1 MSFSS
6 FFCVATGGALGAVLR
21 WLIALSLNHLSP
33 SLAIGTLVA
42 NALGAFLM
50 GLCIGLIQESNYFS
64 PAWQLFLMTGFLG
77 ALTTFSTFTAESMAL
92 LQQQNYFYFITHI
105 LLHLGGS
112 LLCFSLALICI
123 KLFNS

>member
-1 MSFSS
+1 MSVSS
-6 FFCVATGGALGAVLR
+6 FFCVASGGAIGAVLR
-21 WLIALSLNHLSP
+21 WLIGLSLNHLSP
-33 SLAIGTLVA
+33 SLAIGTLAA

-50 GLCIGLIQESNYFS
+50 GLCVALIQESNYVS
-64 PAWQLFLMTGFLG
+64 PAWQLFIMTGVLG
-77 ALTTFSTFTAESMAL
+77 ALTTFSTFTAESIAL
-92 LQQQNYFYFITHI
+92 LQQQSYIYFITHI